1 VSSPTID
8 QRYGR
13 TVSPRRRTAILV
25 STIAAIIAL
34 TIAWFVWANPTGI
47 GPQAVGR
54 DTGFILEEDR
64 VTVMFDVSFTPEHA
78 GACAVQALDK
88 GFAIVGWKVVTFDAV
103 PEETRSAEVT
113 FRTTSP
119 AVTGLVSSCWLT

>member
-1 VSSPTID
+1 MSSPTIE

-13 TVSPRRRTAILV
+13 TVPPRRRTAILISV
-25 STIAAIIAL
+25 IAAIIVL
-34 TIAWFVWANPTGI
+34 TVAWFVWANPTGI
-47 GPQAVGR
+47 GPQAVAR
-54 DTGFILEEDR
+54 DTGFILEDDR
-64 VTVMFDVSFTPEHA
+64 VTVMFDVSLTPEHA

-103 PEETRSAEVT
+103 PQETRSTEVT